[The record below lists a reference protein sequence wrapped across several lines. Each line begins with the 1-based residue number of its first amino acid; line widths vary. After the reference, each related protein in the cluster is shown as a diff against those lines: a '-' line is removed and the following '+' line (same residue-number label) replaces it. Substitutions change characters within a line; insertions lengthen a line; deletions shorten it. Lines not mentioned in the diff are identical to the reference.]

1 MKKLDFDET
10 ELVGEWFFDGANVES
25 KALVP
30 AINITQYLFL
40 D

>member
-1 MKKLDFDET
+1 LHKLRAI
-10 ELVGEWFFDGANVES
+10 ELDSFKRLISLDDNS
-25 KALVP
+25 QALVP